1 MSKGRRIHGEK
12 ELNELQR
19 ARETIKKLKRQIS
32 SLRSQLSRATSSERL
47 ADLQDLVA
55 RQIEE
60 DKEQIKINKKY
71 NKAKSRW
78 ECYTCGGGIMEIR
91 LMNLPHGVYYSR
103 KCSNLECDNKTAMK
117 KYNPATVDGV
127 VSEKDEE

>member
-1 MSKGRRIHGEK
+1 MSKGRRTHGEK

-55 RQIEE
+55 RQVEE
-60 DKEQIKINKKY
+60 DREQTKVNKKY
-71 NKAKSRW
+71 EKAKSRW
-78 ECYTCGGGIMEIR
+78 ECYNCGGGIMEIR
-91 LMNLPHGVYYSR
+91 LMNLPHGVYYNR
-103 KCSNLECDNKTAMK
+103 KCSNFECDNKTRMQ
-117 KYNPATVDGV
+117 KYSPGTVDGV
-127 VSEKDEE
+127 LSEKDEE